1 MFKLQET
8 ERFVV
13 FSEGL
18 GSCVRVQRREDDS
31 FVLLTGDDAQ
41 DMLDKLRDADGNIA
55 VMEFWI
61 EAWNHRFKRNRPP
74 ATFDNLLAPTRAS
87 TKKR

>member
-8 ERFVV
+8 ARFIV

-18 GSCVRVQRREDDS
+18 GSCVRVQRRLDDS
-31 FVLLTGDDAQ
+31 FVLLTGEDAQ
-41 DMLDKLRDADGNIA
+41 DILDKLRDADGNTA

-61 EAWNHRFKRNRPP
+61 EAWNHRFKRDPAP
-74 ATFDNLLAPTRAS
+74 ATFDNLLAPRRAS
-87 TKKR
+87 STRR